1 MSLPVAATGSRS
13 GALGRQPQQEAEG
26 CWAAVVARHARDDWP
41 PPEWLPVMAEVANDP
56 HGASDSSMPAKER
69 VAA

>member
-1 MSLPVAATGSRS
+1 MSHPAAVVGSRI
-13 GALGRQPQQEAEG
+13 LRRLPRPETRE
-26 CWAAVVARHARDDWP
+26 WAAVVARYMRDDRS

-56 HGASDSSMPAKER
+56 HGASDISMPAKER